1 MNLIIKYYD
10 QQLPVQNK
18 EHIFFLPS
26 IRLYVPQITREG
38 YLCHKHEKSTKIK
51 VQFIIYYMKIS
62 NKSFNINVLA
72 SGSFNISIH
81 K

>member
-1 MNLIIKYYD
+1 M
-10 QQLPVQNK
+10 
-18 EHIFFLPS
+18 
-26 IRLYVPQITREG
+26 REG

-51 VQFIIYYMKIS
+51 VQFIIYYLKIS